1 MNWYSFVISYHDGM
15 NITGIVYLHDICLP
29 RCTGTILKNLDMFK
43 KLCGDDALR
52 NVVLGTTKW
61 SLINRRETGE
71 KREQQLRD
79 SIWKEMI
86 NHGSVI
92 RRVGRDR
99 SSAMEILDHILQNK
113 PIESLLIQKEVVDE
127 QIPIP
132 ETTAGKTRDYT
143 QKQPETLKKKREKSR
158 QMGKDVDKRMP
169 IPETT
174 ARKTLRYTQEQ
185 FKELKKKREKS
196 RQMGKDV

>member
-1 MNWYSFVISYHDGM
+1 M

-127 QIPIP
+127 QKPIP

>member
-1 MNWYSFVISYHDGM
+1 MNWYSFVISYHDEM
-15 NITGIVYLHDICLP
+15 NLAGIVYLHDISLP
-29 RCTGTILKNLDMFK
+29 RFTGSILKNLDMFK

-61 SLINRRETGE
+61 SLINRQETGE

-79 SIWKEMI
+79 SFWKDMI

-92 RRVGRDR
+92 RRVGGHR

-127 QIPIP
+127 QKPIP
-132 ETTAGKTRDYT
+132 ETTAGKTLDYA
-143 QKQPETLKKKREKSR
+143 QKQFEALKKKREKSR
-158 QMGKDVDKRMP
+158 QMSKDV
-169 IPETT
+169 
-174 ARKTLRYTQEQ
+174 
-185 FKELKKKREKS
+185 
-196 RQMGKDV
+196 